1 MGFAG
6 ELQRVEDQA
15 ADWDPAFLS
24 AVGAWGVPG
33 DVRRQVER
41 LSEGLDLPI
50 VRVLVAHRGDAASA
64 RAVLEECA
72 PGRST
77 AT

>member
-1 MGFAG
+1 
-6 ELQRVEDQA
+6 
-15 ADWDPAFLS
+15 
-24 AVGAWGVPG
+24 VGAWGVPD

-41 LSEGLDLPI
+41 LADGLDLPI

-64 RAVLEECA
+64 RAILEECA